1 MTAQKS
7 FNFTQT

>member
-1 MTAQKS
+1 MTARKS